1 MPDGNKTMG
10 GGKMT
15 LEGTN
20 LNFKNSFSVLS
31 NEEIISISDMMGVH
45 INDCDFSAINLIK
58 DLEVARHSLEEKNK
72 INMPTSVEVEI
83 EIEEIDDEL
92 SDLEKIV
99 EITPKRKANPVKRL
113 SLSGPRKKNKE

>member
-15 LEGTN
+15 LEVTN

-72 INMPTSVEVEI
+72 INMPTVR
-83 EIEEIDDEL
+83 ID
-92 SDLEKIV
+92 
-99 EITPKRKANPVKRL
+99 
-113 SLSGPRKKNKE
+113 GPRWGGELGLFQISKTN